1 MQHWSSEIELKTNH
15 GRKGR
20 GREIPFVAGA
30 PQERLF
36 DTASH
41 SPSASLRASAH
52 QPAQDD
58 RGAALYLAIFT
69 RDYHDDILSLKL
81 ALLGRCPERNRR
93 SLTRRS
99 GAQPRKG
106 VC

>member
-1 MQHWSSEIELKTNH
+1 MQHWSSEIKLKTNH
-15 GRKGR
+15 GRKRR

-58 RGAALYLAIFT
+58 RGAGLYLAIFT
-69 RDYHDDILSLKL
+69 PDYHGAEILSLKL
-81 ALLGRCPERNRR
+81 ALMGQRPGYRAVKFKLP
-93 SLTRRS
+93 
-99 GAQPRKG
+99 
-106 VC
+106 